1 MEGVP
6 TLSLKDLLIVS
17 AAVAIG
23 FATTAAAANSKRTF
37 TLAAIEPKG
46 GVTVDNEPFPT
57 AALPE
62 GSGIVLKQPN
72 AEGRWEV
79 STYLWSAQQ
88 ITVNQGD
95 DVTLQFVGIN
105 GASHPTTIEG
115 YDQSFTLK
123 RGEAH
128 SVSFRAHKAG
138 MFKIICATHGPTMV
152 SELVVTPAAATE

>member
-1 MEGVP
+1 M
-6 TLSLKDLLIVS
+6 TSFKDLLILS
-17 AAVAIG
+17 AAVAVG
-23 FATTAAAANSKRTF
+23 FATSAFATPVKRTF

-46 GVTVDNEPFPT
+46 GANVDKEPFPE

-62 GSGIVLKQPN
+62 GGGYVIKKPN
-72 AEGRWEV
+72 EEGRWEIA
-79 STYLWSAQQ
+79 TYLWSAQQ

-123 RGEAH
+123 RGEVRN
-128 SVSFRAHKAG
+128 VSFNAG
-138 MFKIICATHGPTMV
+138 NPGVFKIICATHGPTMV
-152 SELVVTPAAATE
+152 SELIVIPKS